1 MRLVAVAGLAAAL
14 ALGGAFAGRTQEIPA
29 TPSPQPA
36 PPAPAAPQAPAAGPP
51 ASAPSAPPNE
61 APPDEEAAPPP
72 AAAAPPAKPEPPPKP
87 AEPLKRAKGDAA
99 ILQATDKI
107 TAETLRFQARVG
119 APVRYK
125 DLVVTVQAC
134 ETSAADE
141 PVKDSIAH
149 LEVVSR
155 PTSVQGREATTRLVF
170 RGWMFANSPGLHP
183 FEHPVYDLWLIACRT
198 VAPSAPAG
206 KR

>member
-1 MRLVAVAGLAAAL
+1 MRPTAAAGLAVAL
-14 ALGGAFAGRTQEIPA
+14 ALGAAPVGWTQETPAAPPPSTPAPSPPVA
-29 TPSPQPA
+29 TPSSPPPTA
-36 PPAPAAPQAPAAGPP
+36 PVTQ
-51 ASAPSAPPNE
+51 
-61 APPDEEAAPPP
+61 APPDEESEPPPQP
-72 AAAAPPAKPEPPPKP
+72 AAAAKPTPPEPPPKP
-87 AEPLKRAKGDAA
+87 PEPLKRTRGDAA

-125 DLVVTVQAC
+125 DLVVTVRAC